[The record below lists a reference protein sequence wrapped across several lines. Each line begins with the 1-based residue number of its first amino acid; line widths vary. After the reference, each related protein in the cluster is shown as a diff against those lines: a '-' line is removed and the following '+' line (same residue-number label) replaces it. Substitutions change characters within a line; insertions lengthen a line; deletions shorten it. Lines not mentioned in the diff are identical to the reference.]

1 MSALFVFIIF
11 RHLKY
16 RADAKANLFKEIYLA
31 QEKERSRIAMD
42 LHDDLGS
49 SLLCIKMKLDEIK
62 YHKESTNDII
72 QELEELI
79 ILTSDAI
86 VKNRATSHLLMPE
99 SLRRYGLESSFKD
112 LLKHYD
118 RLFNFTFNCDLSVR
132 LPFLIEIN
140 VYRIVS
146 ELLSNSAKHSK
157 ATEIKLC
164 VSIEG
169 TNLTLRY
176 SDNGKGFEKG
186 VIERLAKDFPE
197 EAPFLK
203 DLNSRM
209 VDLLDVFKNAWYY
222 DPQFGKSASIKDVLP
237 VLVPVLSY
245 KALAIN
251 NGELANKTYLS
262 MIDGSFNGDV
272 DETRKNLLD
281 YCQLDTLAMVEIWK
295 ELLRL
300 IQTD

>member
-1 MSALFVFIIF
+1 
-11 RHLKY
+11 
-16 RADAKANLFKEIYLA
+16 
-31 QEKERSRIAMD
+31 
-42 LHDDLGS
+42 
-49 SLLCIKMKLDEIK
+49 MKLDFGK
-62 YHKESTNDII
+62 TGS
-72 QELEELI
+72 
-79 ILTSDAI
+79 
-86 VKNRATSHLLMPE
+86 
-99 SLRRYGLESSFKD
+99 
-112 LLKHYD
+112 
-118 RLFNFTFNCDLSVR
+118 
-132 LPFLIEIN
+132 
-140 VYRIVS
+140 IVS
-146 ELLSNSAKHSK
+146 YNAS
-157 ATEIKLC
+157 
-164 VSIEG
+164 
-169 TNLTLRY
+169 
-176 SDNGKGFEKG
+176 FEKG

-209 VDLLDVFKNAWYY
+209 IDLLDVFKNAWYY

-237 VLVPVLSY
+237 VLVPALSY
-245 KALAIN
+245 KALAIK

>member
-237 VLVPVLSY
+237 VLVPALSY
-245 KALAIN
+245 KSLAIN

-262 MIDGSFNGDV
+262 MIDGSFIGDV
-272 DETRKNLLD
+272 D
-281 YCQLDTLAMVEIWK
+281 
-295 ELLRL
+295 
-300 IQTD
+300 